1 MNIQGWQIA
10 ILVILALLLFGAP
23 KLPGLARSVG
33 QSLRIF
39 KSEVRQMQDENKP
52 AASAEEPV
60 EGRIVNTPPAPGT
73 PSAPVPPTA
82 SVPPTVPVPPAA
94 PGHAAAPGTDQRP
107 AGNPPTSL

>member
-1 MNIQGWQIA
+1 MFNGIQGWHIV

-39 KSEVRQMQDENKP
+39 KSEVRQMKDENQTD
-52 AASAEEPV
+52 SDVTDPV
-60 EGRIVNTPPAPGT
+60 EGKIVNNPPAA
-73 PSAPVPPTA
+73 APT
-82 SVPPTVPVPPAA
+82 PPAA
-94 PGHAAAPGTDQRP
+94 PYANGTTGTDHRP

>member
-1 MNIQGWQIA
+1 MFSHLQGWHIV
-10 ILVILALLLFGAP
+10 ILVIMALLLFGAP

-52 AASAEEPV
+52 AATDEEPV
-60 EGRIVNTPPAPGT
+60 EGRIVNNPTPPSTPGT
-73 PSAPVPPTA
+73 P
-82 SVPPTVPVPPAA
+82 
-94 PGHAAAPGTDQRP
+94 GTDHRP